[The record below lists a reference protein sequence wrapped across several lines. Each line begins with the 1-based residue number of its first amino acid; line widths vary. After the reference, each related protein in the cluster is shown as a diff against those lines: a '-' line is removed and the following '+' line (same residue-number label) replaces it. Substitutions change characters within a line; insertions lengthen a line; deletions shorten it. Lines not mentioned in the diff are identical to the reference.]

1 MFDNKSL
8 NNIQIFCCMKFLVLS
23 KLLNFITK
31 HSKNIYRKRQNSSSA
46 IAPKLWLPTV
56 LWKVIRV
63 SHSKWRTNAYQARA
77 KWASWGQKNRG
88 NDKQRGQKKGGLISE
103 GVHILKPTLYILE
116 LFMKS
121 KTKKVLG
128 VFK

>member
-8 NNIQIFCCMKFLVLS
+8 NNIQIFCCKKFLVLS

-63 SHSKWRTNAYQARA
+63 SHSKWKNQCLPSKSQVGLLGTKKTGGMISKGA
-77 KWASWGQKNRG
+77 KKRG
-88 NDKQRGQKKGGLISE
+88 NDQWRSTYFETYTIYSGVVYEEQNKKG
-103 GVHILKPTLYILE
+103 
-116 LFMKS
+116 FRC
-121 KTKKVLG
+121 
-128 VFK
+128 F